1 LYSQELHDLYYS
13 HDIFKVMKLWKI
25 WWVDYVASMWEMKL
39 TKELVGGKPER
50 TLLG

>member
-1 LYSQELHDLYYS
+1 
-13 HDIFKVMKLWKI
+13 MKLWKLR
-25 WWVDYVASMWEMKL
+25 WVDYEASMGEKL